1 MCGRIALYTPPQR
14 LARLLEAALAAG
26 VDPKGEPSWNL
37 APTRTLFGVVDRG
50 EGRILDAYRWGL
62 VPWFAKDVAVGSRQ
76 FNARAETLT
85 ERPAFRE
92 AFERRRLLVPIDGF
106 YEWDHRGGERTP
118 HFFAR
123 TDGEPMVLAGLY
135 ERWRDPELPA
145 DAPRLATCTIVTTA
159 PGPDLDGLHD
169 RMPVVLERD
178 VHDLWLTGAD
188 DEQDAVLALCAPTPA
203 GTLAHHPVSSRV
215 GNVNNDDPGLVVEAL
230 PAPRLF

>member
-62 VPWFAKDVAVGSRQ
+62 VPWF
-76 FNARAETLT
+76 
-85 ERPAFRE
+85 
-92 AFERRRLLVPIDGF
+92 
-106 YEWDHRGGERTP
+106 
-118 HFFAR
+118 
-123 TDGEPMVLAGLY
+123 AGLY

-215 GNVNNDDPGLVVEAL
+215 GNVNNDDPELVVEAL